1 MHAMATLTIRKP
13 KDGPYYYD
21 TLGKKQYQRLKK
33 KYFLK
38 INISSKQEDTNNIK
52 CLCICFTIYEA
63 KTDRSE
69 EKPENI

>member
-33 KYFLK
+33 
-38 INISSKQEDTNNIK
+38 NTS
-52 CLCICFTIYEA
+52 
-63 KTDRSE
+63 
-69 EKPENI
+69 